1 MESNWANF
9 LKNLGEWEG
18 TFTQISTDGELLDSV
33 PSILTLEGLEDNQ
46 LIRFRLRRFATDIRE
61 EPTSDRSQEYSSLG
75 KQAVFFDTGA
85 FSKGSLQVAPFSE
98 FGAEYGFVKE
108 NRRSRLVQLFD
119 KQGAFSSLTL
129 ISEVR
134 SGSNATIR
142 PHLTV
147 KQLVGKWKGTA
158 YTCYSDWQDP
168 DSYATSLEISEVD
181 GFLQQQISFGDS
193 PSAVGVSLPLG
204 TADAFAEANATR
216 TRTERLPQRII
227 TSSARIDTNQL
238 HFEDG
243 ATPRR
248 ILLLPDGVSSNTP
261 LQISHRQPFFVE
273 AGWLLSANERQ
284 RLMRNYNEKGEW
296 ISSTHIIEHRE
307 G

>member
-18 TFTQISTDGELLDSV
+18 TFTQISTDGELLDST

-46 LIRFRLRRFATDIRE
+46 LVRFRLRRFANNISE
-61 EPTSDRSQEYSSLG
+61 QPISDRSQEYTDLG
-75 KQAVFFDTGA
+75 RQAVFFDTGA

-98 FGAEYGFVKE
+98 FGAEYGFMGE

-119 KQGAFSSLTL
+119 RQGAFSSLTL
-129 ISEVR
+129 IQEVR
-134 SGSNATIR
+134 SGTNAIIR
-142 PHLTV
+142 PHLSV
-147 KQLVGKWKGTA
+147 KQLVGKWKGIA

-168 DSYATSLEISEVD
+168 VSYATTLEISEIN
-181 GFLQQQISFGDS
+181 GSLHQQISFG
-193 PSAVGVSLPLG
+193 
-204 TADAFAEANATR
+204 E
-216 TRTERLPQRII
+216 RII
-227 TSSARIDTNQL
+227 TSSARIDDNQL

-248 ILLLPDGVSSNTP
+248 ILLLPDGVSSNIP

-284 RLMRNYNEKGEW
+284 RLIRNYNEKGEW
-296 ISSTHIIEHRE
+296 VSSTHVIEHRSD
-307 G
+307 

>member
-18 TFTQISTDGELLDSV
+18 TFTQISTDGKLLDSV
-33 PSILTLEGLEDNQ
+33 PSILNLEGLEDNQ
-46 LIRFRLRRFATDIRE
+46 LVRFRLRRFATDIRE
-61 EPTSDRSQEYSSLG
+61 QPTSDRSQEYSSLG

-98 FGAEYGFVKE
+98 FGAEYGFVRE

-134 SGSNATIR
+134 SGTDATIR

-158 YTCYSDWQDP
+158 YTFYSDWKEP
-168 DSYATSLEISEVD
+168 DSYATSLEISEID
-181 GFLQQQISFGDS
+181 GSLQQQVSFGD
-193 PSAVGVSLPLG
+193 L
-204 TADAFAEANATR
+204 
-216 TRTERLPQRII
+216 II
-227 TSSARIDTNQL
+227 TSSARIENNQL
-238 HFEDG
+238 HFEAG

-248 ILLLPDGVSSNTP
+248 ILLLPDGGSSNTP
-261 LQISHRQPFFVE
+261 LHISHRQPFFVE
-273 AGWLLSANERQ
+273 AGWLLSDNERQ

>member
-9 LKNLGEWEG
+9 LKNLGAWEG
-18 TFTQISTDGELLDSV
+18 TFTQISTDGKLLDSI

-46 LIRFRLRRFATDIRE
+46 LVRFRLRRFANNTSE
-61 EPTSDRSQEYSSLG
+61 QPTSDRSQEYSSLG
-75 KQAVFFDTGA
+75 RQAVFFDTGA

-98 FGAEYGFVKE
+98 FGAEYGFVGE

-129 ISEVR
+129 IREVR
-134 SGSNATIR
+134 SGTNATMR

-158 YTCYSDWQDP
+158 YTCYSEWKDP
-168 DSYATSLEISEVD
+168 DTYATSLEISEID
-181 GFLQQQISFGDS
+181 GSLHHQISFGD
-193 PSAVGVSLPLG
+193 
-204 TADAFAEANATR
+204 
-216 TRTERLPQRII
+216 RII
-227 TSSARIDTNQL
+227 TSSARIDDNQL

-248 ILLLPDGVSSNTP
+248 ILLLPDGGSSNTP

-284 RLMRNYNEKGEW
+284 RLIRNYNEKGEW
-296 ISSTHIIEHRE
+296 VSSTHIIEHRE

>member
-1 MESNWANF
+1 VSVESNWANF

-33 PSILTLEGLEDNQ
+33 PSILNLEGLEDNQ
-46 LIRFRLRRFATDIRE
+46 LVRFRLRRFATDIRE
-61 EPTSDRSQEYSSLG
+61 QPTSDRSQEYSDLG

-98 FGAEYGFVKE
+98 FGAEYGFVGE

-134 SGSNATIR
+134 SGMNATIR

-158 YTCYSDWQDP
+158 YTCYSDWKDP
-168 DSYATSLEISEVD
+168 DSYATSLEISEID
-181 GFLQQQISFGDS
+181 GSLQQQISFG
-193 PSAVGVSLPLG
+193 
-204 TADAFAEANATR
+204 ER
-216 TRTERLPQRII
+216 TI
-227 TSSARIDTNQL
+227 TSSARIDNNQL

-273 AGWLLSANERQ
+273 AGWLLSDNERQ

>member
-18 TFTQISTDGELLDSV
+18 TFTQISTEGELLDSV
-33 PSILTLEGLEDNQ
+33 PSILTLEGLEDKQ
-46 LIRFRLRRFATDIRE
+46 LVRFRLRRFATDIRE

-98 FGAEYGFVKE
+98 FGAEYGFVGE

-129 ISEVR
+129 IREVR
-134 SGSNATIR
+134 SGTDAAIR

-147 KQLVGKWKGTA
+147 KQLLGKWKGTA
-158 YTCYSDWQDP
+158 YTAYSDWKDP
-168 DSYATSLEISEVD
+168 DTYATTLEISEID
-181 GFLQQQISFGDS
+181 GSLHQQISFGD
-193 PSAVGVSLPLG
+193 
-204 TADAFAEANATR
+204 
-216 TRTERLPQRII
+216 RII
-227 TSSARIDTNQL
+227 TSSARIDDNQL
-238 HFEDG
+238 HFENG

-248 ILLLPDGVSSNTP
+248 ILLLPDGGSSNTP
-261 LQISHRQPFFVE
+261 LQISHREPFFVE
-273 AGWLLSANERQ
+273 AGWLLSDSERQ
-284 RLMRNYNEKGEW
+284 RLIRNYNEKGEW
-296 ISSTHIIEHRE
+296 VSSTHIIEHRE
-307 G
+307 GCASATQC